1 MSSNFDRTNNNNS
14 KSNHSAPSNNNTDT
28 ANNATAKTRSTATL
42 KIAEVAEQR
51 DVGRKIARIDPDF
64 AEQLNISSGDVIEL
78 SSLGKN
84 TTVLSWPA
92 REGDR
97 GKRLIRIDGYTR
109 NKLDVGIN
117 DSVEVRKVQSKDAKS
132 ITFAPTEPLRIVGA
146 EEYLGEYLNGQ
157 LMTKGDT
164 IPISVMGQRIDLVVI
179 STNPSGPVI
188 ISDSTKITV
197 SEESAKAVQISREGG
212 VPSITYEDIGG
223 LGDAV
228 GRVREM
234 IELPLRHPELFKRL
248 GVEAPKGVLLH
259 GPPGTGKTLLAKA
272 VANETNANFYTIG
285 GPEIMSKYYGES
297 EEKLRNVFQQAEK
310 NAPSIIFIDEIDS
323 IAPKREEVSGE
334 VERRIVAQLLSLMD
348 GMSSRGKVVVIGAT
362 NRINAID
369 PALRRPGRFDREI
382 EIGVP
387 DRNGRLEILQ
397 IHTRG
402 MPLDKDVNLEKLAD
416 ISHGFVGADLQA
428 LSKEAAMRALRKV
441 LPEIDL
447 SSENIPSETL
457 KKIIVTMQDFMHV
470 TKEMEP
476 SAMREVF
483 VEVPDVKWEDIGG
496 LADIKQELQ
505 EAVEWPLKYQGVFT
519 YTDATPPKGILLYG
533 PPGTGKTLMA
543 KAAAN
548 ESEANF
554 ISIKGPELLS
564 KWVGES
570 EKGVRE
576 IFRKARQAA
585 PCIIFFDEIDAIA
598 PTRGVDFGDSH
609 VTERVI
615 SQLLTE
621 LDGLEILTNVIVIA
635 ATNRPDIIDAALLR
649 PGRFDRLLY
658 VPPPDRDS
666 RIHIMKIHT
675 RKKPL
680 AEDVTIEQLADHTD
694 GYTGADIASLSSAA
708 VMLALREYV
717 SKYPDPKESD
727 KHLQELRIHMHHFEE
742 AMKKI
747 RPLSTQ
753 ELKMYKP
760 ISEQFGR
767 PEIGTKRRLSS
778 SDISDTDI
786 PPSSAIT

>member
-1 MSSNFDRTNNNNS
+1 MSHEKQRRRSRADMSSNIDENNRSNSDEKVNGRTGRGKS
-14 KSNHSAPSNNNTDT
+14 KTIS
-28 ANNATAKTRSTATL
+28 L
-42 KIAEVAEQR
+42 KVAEAEQR
-51 DVGRKIARIDPDF
+51 DVGRKIARVDPDII
-64 AEQLNISSGDVIEL
+64 ERLNITSGDALEL
-78 SSLGKN
+78 TSLGKK

-92 REGDR
+92 RSNDR
-97 GKRLIRIDGYTR
+97 GKGLIRIDGYTR
-109 NKLDVGIN
+109 NRLDVGIN
-117 DSVEVRKVQSKDAKS
+117 DQIEVNQVESKDAKT

-146 EEYLGEYLNGQ
+146 EEYLAEYLNGQ

-164 IPISVMGQRIDLVVI
+164 IPIIVMGQRVDLVVI

-188 ISDSTKITV
+188 VNDSTKITV
-197 SEESAKAVQISREGG
+197 SEESAKAVQISKEGG

-223 LGDAV
+223 LGNAV

-272 VANETNANFYTIG
+272 VANETNASFYTIG
-285 GPEIMSKYYGES
+285 GPEIMSKFYGES
-297 EEKLRNVFQQAEK
+297 EEKLRNVFEQAEK

-323 IAPKREEVSGE
+323 IAPKREEVTGE

-362 NRINAID
+362 NRVNAVD

-402 MPLDKDVNLEKLAD
+402 MPLAKDVNLEKLAD
-416 ISHGFVGADLQA
+416 ISHGFVGADLQS
-428 LSKEAAMRALRKV
+428 LSKEAAIGALRKI

-447 SSENIPSETL
+447 SSESIPAETL
-457 KKIIVTMQDFMHV
+457 RKIIVTMQDFMDV
-470 TKEMEP
+470 VKEMEP

-496 LADIKQELQ
+496 LSSIKQELQ

-519 YTDATPPKGILLYG
+519 YADAVPPKGILLYG
-533 PPGTGKTLMA
+533 PPGTGKTLIA

-576 IFRKARQAA
+576 VFRKARQAA
-585 PCIIFFDEIDAIA
+585 PCIVFFDEVDAIA
-598 PTRGVDFGDSH
+598 PRRGGGIGGDSH
-609 VTERVI
+609 VTERLI

-635 ATNRPDIIDAALLR
+635 ATNRPDIIDPALLR

-666 RIHIMKIHT
+666 RLQIITIHT
-675 RKKPL
+675 KKKPL
-680 AEDVTIEQLADHTD
+680 AEDVNLEQLADHTD

-708 VMLALREYV
+708 VMLALREHV
-717 SKYPDPKESD
+717 SKYKDPKEADS
-727 KHLQELRIHMHHFEE
+727 HIQELKIHMKHFEE

-747 RPLSTQ
+747 RPLSNQ
-753 ELKMYKP
+753 ELSMYKN

-767 PEIGTKRRLSS
+767 PEIGGRENIRRTSEPGL
-778 SDISDTDI
+778 
-786 PPSSAIT
+786 A

>member
-1 MSSNFDRTNNNNS
+1 MSHEKQRRCGRADMSSNIDEDNSSISGEKDNGRTGKGKS
-14 KSNHSAPSNNNTDT
+14 KTVS
-28 ANNATAKTRSTATL
+28 L
-42 KIAEVAEQR
+42 KVAEAEQR
-51 DVGRKIARIDPDF
+51 DVGRKIARVDPDII
-64 AEQLNISSGDVIEL
+64 ERLNITSGDALEL
-78 SSLGKN
+78 TSLGKK

-92 REGDR
+92 RSNDG
-97 GKRLIRIDGYTR
+97 GKGLIRIDGYTR
-109 NKLDVGIN
+109 NRLDVGIN
-117 DSVEVRKVQSKDAKS
+117 DQIEVNRIESKDAKN

-146 EEYLGEYLNGQ
+146 EEYLAEYLNGQ

-164 IPISVMGQRIDLVVI
+164 IPIIVMGQRVDLVVI

-188 ISDSTKITV
+188 VNGSTKITV
-197 SEESAKAVQISREGG
+197 SEESAKALQISKEGG

-223 LGDAV
+223 LGNAV

-285 GPEIMSKYYGES
+285 GPEIMSKFYGES
-297 EEKLRNVFQQAEK
+297 EEKLRNVFEQAEK

-323 IAPKREEVSGE
+323 IAPKREEVTGE

-362 NRINAID
+362 NRVNAVD

-402 MPLDKDVNLEKLAD
+402 MPLAKDVNLEKLAD
-416 ISHGFVGADLQA
+416 ISHGFVGADLQS
-428 LSKEAAMRALRKV
+428 LSKEAAIGALRKI

-447 SSENIPSETL
+447 SSESIPAETL
-457 KKIIVTMQDFMHV
+457 RKIIVTMEDFMDV
-470 TKEMEP
+470 VKEMEP

-496 LADIKQELQ
+496 LSSIKQELQ

-519 YTDATPPKGILLYG
+519 YADAVPPKGILLYG
-533 PPGTGKTLMA
+533 PPGTGKTLIA

-576 IFRKARQAA
+576 VFRKARQAA
-585 PCIIFFDEIDAIA
+585 PCIIFFDEVDAIA
-598 PTRGVDFGDSH
+598 PRRGGGIGGDSH
-609 VTERVI
+609 VTERLI

-635 ATNRPDIIDAALLR
+635 ATNRPDIIDPALLR

-658 VPPPDRDS
+658 VPPPDRNS
-666 RIHIMKIHT
+666 RLQIIAIHT
-675 RKKPL
+675 KKKPL
-680 AEDVTIEQLADHTD
+680 ADDTNLEQLADHTD

-708 VMLALREYV
+708 VMLALREHV
-717 SKYPDPKESD
+717 SKYKDPKEAD
-727 KHLQELRIHMHHFEE
+727 NHIQELKIHMKHFEE

-747 RPLSTQ
+747 RPLSNQ
-753 ELKMYKP
+753 ELSMYKN

-767 PEIGTKRRLSS
+767 PEFGDRENIRRTSEPGL
-778 SDISDTDI
+778 
-786 PPSSAIT
+786 A

>member
-1 MSSNFDRTNNNNS
+1 MSTDPSDSKTNDTSDNTS
-14 KSNHSAPSNNNTDT
+14 KKEKSIL
-28 ANNATAKTRSTATL
+28 TL
-42 KIAEVAEQR
+42 KVAEAEQR
-51 DVGRKIARIDPDF
+51 DVGRKIARVDPLL
-64 AEQLNISSGDVIEL
+64 AERLNIATGDALEL
-78 SSLGKN
+78 SSLGKK
-84 TTVLSWPA
+84 TTVLNWPA
-92 REGDR
+92 RETDR
-97 GKRLIRIDGYTR
+97 GKGLIRIDGYTR
-109 NKLDVGIN
+109 NRLDIGIN
-117 DSVEVRKVQSKDAKS
+117 DSIELKKVESREAKS
-132 ITFAPTEPLRIVGA
+132 ITLAPTEPLRIVGA
-146 EEYLGEYLNGQ
+146 EEYLMEYLNGA

-164 IPISVMGQRIDLVVI
+164 VPISVMGQRIDLVVI

-197 SEESAKAVQISREGG
+197 SEESAKAVQVSKEGG

-223 LGDAV
+223 IRNEVA
-228 GRVREM
+228 RVREM

-285 GPEIMSKYYGES
+285 GPEIMSKFYGES
-297 EEKLRNVFQQAEK
+297 EEKLRNVFEQAEK

-382 EIGVP
+382 ELGVP

-428 LSKEAAMRALRKV
+428 LAKEAAMRALRRV

-447 SSENIPSETL
+447 SSESISGETL
-457 KKIIVTMQDFMHV
+457 KKIIVTMQDFIDV
-470 TKEMEP
+470 LKEMEP

-483 VEVPDVKWEDIGG
+483 VEVPDISWSDIGG
-496 LADIKQELQ
+496 LAAIKEELQ
-505 EAVEWPLKYQGVFT
+505 EAVEWPLKYEGVFK
-519 YTDATPPKGILLYG
+519 YADAVPPKGILLYG

-576 IFRKARQAA
+576 VFRKARQAA

-598 PTRGVDFGDSH
+598 PVRGGDFGNSH

-621 LDGLEILTNVIVIA
+621 LDGLEILTNVVVIA
-635 ATNRPDIIDAALLR
+635 ATNRPDIVDPALLR

-658 VPPPDRDS
+658 VPPPDKES
-666 RIHIMKIHT
+666 RIQILKIHT
-675 RKKPL
+675 KNKPL
-680 AEDVTIEQLADHTD
+680 ADDVKLDQIAQHTET
-694 GYTGADIASLSSAA
+694 YTGADIASLSSGSSYASGE
-708 VMLALREYV
+708 RTCIKV
-717 SKYPDPKESD
+717 SKSRRSRQTCTGAQDSYE
-727 KHLQELRIHMHHFEE
+727 
-742 AMKKI
+742 
-747 RPLSTQ
+747 PL
-753 ELKMYKP
+753 
-760 ISEQFGR
+760 
-767 PEIGTKRRLSS
+767 
-778 SDISDTDI
+778 
-786 PPSSAIT
+786 

>member
-1 MSSNFDRTNNNNS
+1 MLQLNCWMSSDLNGNSNDDGKDVQPTN
-14 KSNHSAPSNNNTDT
+14 SNGKKN
-28 ANNATAKTRSTATL
+28 KFITL
-42 KIAEVAEQR
+42 KVAEAEQR
-51 DVGRKIARIDPDF
+51 DVGRKIARVDPTV
-64 AEQLNISSGDVIEL
+64 AERLNISTGDALEV
-78 SSLGKN
+78 SSLGKK
-84 TTVLSWPA
+84 TTVLNWPA
-92 REGDR
+92 RETDKDKG
-97 GKRLIRIDGYTR
+97 LIRIDGYAR

-117 DSVEVRKVQSKDAKS
+117 DSVELKKVESKDARS
-132 ITFAPTEPLRIVGA
+132 ITLAPTEPLRIVGA
-146 EEYLGEYLNGQ
+146 EDYLTDYLNGH

-188 ISDSTKITV
+188 ITDSTKITV
-197 SEESAKAVQISREGG
+197 SEESAKAVQISKEGG
-212 VPSITYEDIGG
+212 APSITYEDIGG
-223 LGDAV
+223 IRNEVA
-228 GRVREM
+228 RVREM

-272 VANETNANFYTIG
+272 VANETNASFYTIG

-297 EEKLRNVFQQAEK
+297 EEKLRNIFEQAEK

-362 NRINAID
+362 NRVNAVD

-387 DRNGRLEILQ
+387 DRDGRLEVLQ

-402 MPLDKDVNLEKLAD
+402 MPLAKDVDLEKLAD

-428 LSKEAAMRALRKV
+428 LSKEAAMRALRRV
-441 LPEIDL
+441 LPQIDL
-447 SSENIPSETL
+447 SSESIPSETL
-457 KKIIVTMQDFMHV
+457 KKIIVTMQDFTGV
-470 TKEMEP
+470 IKEMEP

-483 VEVPDVKWEDIGG
+483 VEVPNVKWDDIGG
-496 LADIKQELQ
+496 LPDIKEELQ
-505 EAVEWPLKYQGVFT
+505 EAVEWPLKYQGLFT
-519 YTDATPPKGILLYG
+519 VVDAAPPKGILLYG

-570 EKGVRE
+570 EKGIRE
-576 IFRKARQAA
+576 VFRKARQAA
-585 PCIIFFDEIDAIA
+585 PCLIFFDEIDAIA
-598 PTRGVDFGDSH
+598 PTRGGGFGDSN

-621 LDGLEILTNVIVIA
+621 LDGLEILTNVVVIA
-635 ATNRPDIIDAALLR
+635 ATNRPDIIDPALLR

-658 VPPPDRDS
+658 VSPPDRES
-666 RIHIMKIHT
+666 RLQILKIHT
-675 RKKPL
+675 KNKPL
-680 AEDVTIEQLADHTD
+680 SDDVNLQQLADLSE
-694 GYTGADIASLSSAA
+694 GYTGADISSMSSAA
-708 VMLALREYV
+708 VMLALRKHIL
-717 SKYPDPKESD
+717 KYPDPDEAEKFAREL
-727 KHLQELRIHMHHFEE
+727 KLHMQEFEE

-747 RPLSTQ
+747 RPLSSQ
-753 ELKMYKP
+753 ELTMYKR
-760 ISEQFGR
+760 ISEEFGK
-767 PEIGTKRRLSS
+767 PEIGAKRRGAK
-778 SDISDTDI
+778 DADVT
-786 PPSSAIT
+786 AGGIT